1 MNRRT
6 GQEAAEDQMG
16 GAGKGGATGRG
27 GGGGAG
33 LVSPE
38 FWGGRLGEREKPGG
52 RGGERAS
59 L

>member
-1 MNRRT
+1 
-6 GQEAAEDQMG
+6 MG

>member
-16 GAGKGGATGRG
+16 GAGKRGVTGRG
-27 GGGGAG
+27 GGGGGGACVTG
-33 LVSPE
+33 I
-38 FWGGRLGEREKPGG
+38 WGGRLGEREKPGG
-52 RGGERAS
+52 GGERAS